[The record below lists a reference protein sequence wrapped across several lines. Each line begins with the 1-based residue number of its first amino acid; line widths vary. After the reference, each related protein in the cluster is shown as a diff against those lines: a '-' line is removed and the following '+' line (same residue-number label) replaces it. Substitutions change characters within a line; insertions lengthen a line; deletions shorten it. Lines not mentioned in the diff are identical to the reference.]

1 METKVNSGAIFK
13 NDKKAK
19 ETHPDYRGKVNV
31 EGKDFELSLWIK
43 ESKNGLKYFSV
54 AVSEPWVPAQ
64 NQNQNTNQNEGREAL
79 KNTIITESGFDND
92 DLPF

>member
-31 EGKDFELSLWIK
+31 EGKEFELSLWLK

-54 AVSEPWVPAQ
+54 AVSEPWVTAQ

-79 KNTIITESGFDND
+79 KNTIIRESGFDND

>member
-31 EGKDFELSLWIK
+31 EGKEFELSLWLK
-43 ESKNGLKYFSV
+43 ESKNGVKYFSV
-54 AVSEPWVPAQ
+54 AVSEPWVPTQ
-64 NQNQNTNQNEGREAL
+64 PVNQNEGREAL
-79 KNTIITESGFDND
+79 KNTIIRESGFDND

>member
-64 NQNQNTNQNEGREAL
+64 NQNQNEEREAL
-79 KNTIITESGFDND
+79 KNTIIRESGFDND

>member
-31 EGKDFELSLWIK
+31 NGKDWELSLWIR
-43 ESKNGLKYFSV
+43 ESKNGVKYFSV
-54 AVSEPWVPAQ
+54 GVSEPWVP
-64 NQNQNTNQNEGREAL
+64 NHSPNQNEGREAL
-79 KNTIITESGFDND
+79 KNTIIRESGFDND

>member
-31 EGKDFELSLWIK
+31 NGTDWELSLWVK

-54 AVSEPWVPAQ
+54 SVSEPWVP
-64 NQNQNTNQNEGREAL
+64 NQNINQNEGREAL
-79 KNTIITESGFDND
+79 KNTIIRESGFDND